1 MTVFGFNCETGLLLK
16 ELFKCNKRYLKVHS
30 CKEVQCLIEHFSVF
44 TRYVFT
50 TYLLPMHNNQVRNPG
65 HKVGVLDQSEAIKM
79 NLNSTGNHAI
89 PVAAS
94 LIDAHAGALGMLAI
108 K

>member
-1 MTVFGFNCETGLLLK
+1 MKILK
-16 ELFKCNKRYLKVHS
+16 IYFIQKPSFPIH
-30 CKEVQCLIEHFSVF
+30 
-44 TRYVFT
+44 
-50 TYLLPMHNNQVRNPG
+50 QVRNPG

>member
-1 MTVFGFNCETGLLLK
+1 M
-16 ELFKCNKRYLKVHS
+16 
-30 CKEVQCLIEHFSVF
+30 
-44 TRYVFT
+44 
-50 TYLLPMHNNQVRNPG
+50 RNPG
-65 HKVGVLDQSEAIKM
+65 HKVGALDQSEAIKM